1 MKLCA
6 RCGTQLSDEVLF
18 CSNCGNAAGSNAAG
32 GNAAEK
38 KACASPFIAPCAN
51 TTIAIRDFFAKA
63 SLLHTLGIVAASFF
77 GSGLILSIVIWI
89 MAYVAKAPAVLP
101 ADPVLQHELE
111 QAKKKKKTA
120 LILSLVPVI
129 AIALIVLFYAF
140 MILLSFASMS

>member
-1 MKLCA
+1 MKLCTK
-6 RCGTQLSDEVLF
+6 CGTQLSDEAIF
-18 CSNCGNAAGSNAAG
+18 CPQCGNT
-32 GNAAEK
+32 AEK
-38 KACASPFIAPCAN
+38 KVVAPSLSSPSFAPAAS
-51 TTIAIRDFFAKA
+51 TTIAIRDFFTKA
-63 SLLHTLGIVAASFF
+63 SLLHTLGIVAASFL

-120 LILSLVPVI
+120 LILSFVPVI